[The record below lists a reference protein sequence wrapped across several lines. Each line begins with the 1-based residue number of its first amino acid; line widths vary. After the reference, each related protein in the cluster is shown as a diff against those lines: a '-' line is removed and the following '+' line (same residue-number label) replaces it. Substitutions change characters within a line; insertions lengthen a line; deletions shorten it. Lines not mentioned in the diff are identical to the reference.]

1 MSQLGQPLRDIL
13 GQREL
18 AAPMCNGKHGN
29 WQDPTSEGLAEGVR
43 RTVAQGLPQIVLANH
58 WSIAMQQILLQHA
71 SQGVHVR
78 VTLSHATSVVI
89 ALTFAQMESWS
100 ESSLYFRA
108 KMSAK
113 SLKRIKPYHE
123 ARLKNML
130 CFAQSDSPRSL
141 KKALNVLRTGVWF
154 EGLRMRLHQSTAYGV
169 GQRLQPHTYRDG
181 IYHHNAW
188 AKYAVGKHLPSAET
202 VYACEQQV
210 PRSSH
215 LLEDPSWDLL
225 DVSRPIGGDGDKLL
239 RRLRPSIQSALF
251 EERALAMGRYVRRTA
266 PVQPLIR
273 LEGQADLQAIAA
285 AVVLLREAHEA
296 GDASR
301 AFDVGRTLHG
311 IMLMAAVVT
320 GLRGIAPEL
329 FEYLI
334 RYVFPLASDTFI
346 AFDLDREILNAQADW
361 LRSTIV
367 HMEDNG
373 WTGYV
378 PGGPTRELRR
388 LLSVDYG
395 FDLRFGLGPRMKL
408 TVPLEA
414 ASEDARRTVAFNN
427 VAWEW
432 GTSVLAA
439 GRRQALMPEAAII
452 RMMAAHE
459 EPCGAMA
466 HAQPVEGA

>member
-1 MSQLGQPLRDIL
+1 
-13 GQREL
+13 
-18 AAPMCNGKHGN
+18 MCDGKNRNG
-29 WQDPTSEGLAEGVR
+29 QDPSSEGLAEGVGR
-43 RTVAQGLPQIVLANH
+43 AVAQGLPQIILANH
-58 WSIAMQQILLQHA
+58 WSIALQQILLQQA
-71 SQGVHVR
+71 SQWVHDR
-78 VTLSHATSVVI
+78 VTLSHGTSVVI
-89 ALTFAQMESWS
+89 ALAFAQMASWS
-100 ESSLYFRA
+100 KSLLYFHT

-113 SLKRIKPYHE
+113 PLKRIKPYHE
-123 ARLKNML
+123 ARLENML
-130 CFAQSDSPRSL
+130 CFAQYDRPRSL
-141 KKALNVLRTGVWF
+141 KKALNVLRAGVWF
-154 EGLRMRLHQSTAYGV
+154 EGLRIRLHQSTAYGV

-181 IYHHNAW
+181 LYHHNVW

-210 PRSSH
+210 PRSSY

-239 RRLRPSIQSALF
+239 KRLRPSIQSALF

-285 AVVLLREAHEA
+285 AVVLVREAHEA

-301 AFDVGRTLHG
+301 AFDIGRSLHG
-311 IMLMAAVVT
+311 IMLMAATVT
-320 GLRGIAPEL
+320 GLRAIAPEL

-334 RYVFPLASDTFI
+334 RYVFPMASDTFVE
-346 AFDLDREILNAQADW
+346 FELDRGVLNAQADW
-361 LRSTIV
+361 LRSTIL
-367 HMEDNG
+367 HMKANG

-395 FDLRFGLGPRMKL
+395 FDLRFGLGPRIKL
-408 TVPLEA
+408 KVPFED
-414 ASEDARRTVAFNN
+414 ASEDVRRSVSFNN

-432 GTSVLAA
+432 ATSVLAT
-439 GRRQALMPEAAII
+439 GRRQALLPEDAII
-452 RMMAAHE
+452 RLMAAHE
-459 EPCGAMA
+459 EPGGAKA
-466 HAQPVEGA
+466 HSHPMESA